1 MAKLWWKIAN
11 LAQRFAIKKSEK
23 NFAAS
28 FRVVTRYS
36 GSLLISRRKPC
47 LSMSH
52 PNNLQELLFAAP
64 HDRTAVILPEAG
76 IQVSYQNLRDQV
88 MTMAD
93 ALAALGISP
102 GDRVATVLPNGLP
115 AIVSF
120 LAASIAGTAA
130 PLNPG
135 YRHDEFSFFL
145 EDTSAKILLCPPD
158 GAADARKAAEGK
170 VPVHSLEMDAS
181 GFVRI
186 AGAPQRGKSPSA
198 SNDGIAL
205 VLHTSGSTGRP
216 KRVPIRHRNIAASA
230 HNIVAHYGLTPDDVA
245 LCAMPLFHVHGLVAS
260 TISTLLSGGTI
271 VVPSKF
277 NPLSFWRTVRDCRVT
292 WYSAVPTIHHLL
304 LARAGDTR
312 PEGSEGLRFIRSCSA
327 ALPPEMMAKMESV
340 FGAPVLEAY
349 GMTEASHQMCSNPQP
364 PAVRKP
370 GSVGPGTGVNVSIMD
385 QKGNHLARGERG
397 EVVIQGPN
405 VVDGYENNPEANAAS
420 FTNGWFRTGDQGF
433 LDEQGY
439 LTLTG
444 RIKELIN
451 RGGEKIAP
459 REIDEVLLTH
469 PSVAE
474 AVAFGVPHSTWG
486 EEVAAAVVLREGEA
500 DNEAAIL
507 AFCKERLADFKRPK
521 KLYIVSTIPRTA
533 TGKIQRGAVAK
544 ALTGAQ
550 G

>member
-1 MAKLWWKIAN
+1 
-11 LAQRFAIKKSEK
+11 
-23 NFAAS
+23 
-28 FRVVTRYS
+28 
-36 GSLLISRRKPC
+36 
-47 LSMSH
+47 MST
-52 PNNLQELLFAAP
+52 PNNLLELVETAP
-64 HDRTAVILPEAG
+64 DHHTAVILPEAG
-76 IQVSYQNLRDQV
+76 IQVTYKSLREQV

-93 ALAALGISP
+93 TLSALGIGP

-135 YRHDEFSFFL
+135 YRQEEFSFFL
-145 EDTSAKILLCPPD
+145 DDTSARILLCPPD
-158 GAADARKAAEGK
+158 GAPEARRAAEGK
-170 VPVHSLEMDAS
+170 VPVHSIAMDDS

-186 AGAPQRGKSPSA
+186 IDPPSITRGAARPAP
-198 SNDGIAL
+198 DDIAL

-216 KRVPIRHRNIAASA
+216 KRVPIRHKNLAASA
-230 HNIVAHYGLTPDDVA
+230 RNIVDTYTLSPDDVA
-245 LCAMPLFHVHGLVAS
+245 LCVMPLFHVHGLVAS
-260 TISTLLSGGTI
+260 TISTLLSGGAI

-277 NPLSFWRTVRDCRVT
+277 NPLSFWRAVRDHKVT

-304 LARAGDTR
+304 LSRAGDER
-312 PEGSEGLRFIRSCSA
+312 PAGAEGLRFIRSCSA
-327 ALPPEMMAKMESV
+327 ALPPEMMGQMEQV

-364 PAVRKP
+364 PAARKP

-385 QKGNHLARGERG
+385 AQGHHLESGQRG

-405 VVDGYENNPEANAAS
+405 VVAGYENNPEANASS

-433 LDEQGY
+433 LDADGY

-469 PSVAE
+469 PAVAE
-474 AVAFGVPHSTWG
+474 AVAFGVPHATWG
-486 EEVAAAVVLREGEA
+486 EEVAAAVVLREPQKES
-500 DNEAAIL
+500 AIL
-507 AFCKERLADFKRPK
+507 AYCRERLADFKCPK
-521 KLYIVSTIPRTA
+521 KLYIVETIPRTA
-533 TGKIQRGAVAK
+533 TGKIQRGAVGA
-544 ALTGAQ
+544 ALAGK
-550 G
+550 